1 MNLPTTLRWLAFV
14 ACVALFVWQPFV
26 TMFDAAERYGY
37 LADIMPSDWLATN
50 LWLDTTDCAL
60 QRGVWLALCEDGKLV
75 PLSERAIADDP
86 GHAFLL
92 DLWSM
97 SVGRR
102 ATLPDVARLNT
113 LIDAAGLVG
122 LAGLL
127 FALRAYATAIVLLV
141 LGPPEYL
148 GWMGTSP
155 HWSFIGVVSLCAV
168 LPIALIARDRGLL
181 SRRSGAAWIMAGV
194 ALLALATLIRESMGL
209 MGFVL
214 SLLAASALAL
224 YPPRSARRI
233 AGYAVMGVLVL
244 AAFSSAKWVV
254 MARDATFDMQPAQRL
269 ATHGLSHTLYLGLGT
284 IENKWGIRYDDDYGR
299 EVAQQ
304 VDPDIVFC
312 SPEYFRVMWRL
323 YLSRWLDDPVEV
335 MRIYL
340 EKAIYLAT
348 TPTLFP
354 GPPFGV
360 VLLIG
365 LLHLGAASAL
375 GLWRRIGFEQ
385 GFVIEIVTVGF
396 IGLFLAQSMAAL
408 PSQTYAMPVN
418 AFVLVLAGVIV
429 EFVGRALLI
438 LFLPRHRGRSPAGP
452 EGEGL
457 NRGL

>member
-1 MNLPTTLRWLAFV
+1 MTTR
-14 ACVALFVWQPFV
+14 
-26 TMFDAAERYGY
+26 RH
-37 LADIMPSDWLATN
+37 AD
-50 LWLDTTDCAL
+50 
-60 QRGVWLALCEDGKLV
+60 LV
-75 PLSERAIADDP
+75 
-86 GHAFLL
+86 
-92 DLWSM
+92 
-97 SVGRR
+97 
-102 ATLPDVARLNT
+102 DVARLNT
-113 LIDAAGLVG
+113 FTDTLGLLT

-127 FALRAYATAIVLLV
+127 FALRAYIASIVLLWK
-141 LGPPEYL
+141 GPIEYL

-181 SRRSGAAWIMAGV
+181 SRRSGTAWIIAGS
-194 ALLALATLIRESMGL
+194 AFLALATLIRESMGL

-214 SLLAASALAL
+214 SLLSVGALAL
-224 YPPRSARRI
+224 SRPRSARRI
-233 AGYAVMGVLVL
+233 AGFAVMGLLVL
-244 AAFSSAKWVV
+244 GAFSSAKWVV
-254 MARDATFDMQPAQRL
+254 MARDAAFDMQPATRL

-304 VDPDIVFC
+304 VDSDIVFC

-354 GPPFGV
+354 GPPFGA

-365 LLHLGAASAL
+365 LLHLGVATAL
-375 GLWRRIGFEQ
+375 GLWRKIGFEQ
-385 GFVIEIVTVGF
+385 GFVIEIVAVGF

-408 PSQTYAMPVN
+408 SSQTYAMPVN
-418 AFVLVLAGVIV
+418 AFVLTLAGVIV
-429 EFVGRALLI
+429 EFVGRGAF
-438 LFLPRHRGRSPAGP
+438 LFLPRHRGRWPAGP
-452 EGEGL
+452 EGESL
-457 NRGL
+457 KRGP

>member
-1 MNLPTTLRWLAFV
+1 MTSATAFRWLAFV
-14 ACVALFVWQPFV
+14 ACVVLFVWGPFV
-26 TMFDAAERYGY
+26 AMFEAVERYGY

-97 SVGRR
+97 AIGRR

-113 LIDAAGLVG
+113 LVDAAGLVG
-122 LAGLL
+122 LAGLF

-181 SRRSGAAWIMAGV
+181 SPRSGTVWVVAGLV
-194 ALLALATLIRESMGL
+194 FLALATLIRESMGL
-209 MGFVL
+209 MGFLL
-214 SLLAASALAL
+214 SLLSVGALAL
-224 YPPRSARRI
+224 IRPRTARRL
-233 AGYAVMGVLVL
+233 AGFALTGVLVL
-244 AAFSSAKWVV
+244 GAFSSAKWVV
-254 MARDATFDMQPAQRL
+254 MARDAAFDMQPATRL

-304 VDPDIVFC
+304 IDPDIVFC

-335 MRIYL
+335 LRIYL

-365 LLHLGAASAL
+365 LIHLGVATAL
-375 GLWRRIGFEQ
+375 GLWRKIGFEQ
-385 GFVIEIVTVGF
+385 GFVIELVAVGF

-408 PSQTYAMPVN
+408 SSQTYAMPVN
-418 AFVLVLAGVIV
+418 AFVLTLAGVIV
-429 EFVGRALLI
+429 EFMGRSALSL
-438 LFLPRHRGRSPAGP
+438 LPSYAGEVSRLRRRRGREP
-452 EGEGL
+452 
-457 NRGL
+457 